1 VVAVFGTVHP
11 TRMTSHVER
20 AVLELKERG
29 HRVVVFNL
37 GADVPPLAG
46 LEGHVPVRAPGRLE
60 PPELASWLA
69 ASDLFLI
76 PLSDGVSTRRT
87 TLMAAL
93 QHGLPVVGTRG
104 PLTDTMLGQRPDAL
118 HLVPAHD
125 QRRFVEEV
133 SRLSADPEQRAALG
147 RSGRELYERHFA
159 WPQIAARTLLAL
171 GLDDPEGVREPV
183 QEPVNR

>member
-1 VVAVFGTVHP
+1 
-11 TRMTSHVER
+11 
-20 AVLELKERG
+20 
-29 HRVVVFNL
+29 
-37 GADVPPLAG
+37 
-46 LEGHVPVRAPGRLE
+46 
-60 PPELASWLA
+60 
-69 ASDLFLI
+69 
-76 PLSDGVSTRRT
+76 
-87 TLMAAL
+87 
-93 QHGLPVVGTRG
+93 
-104 PLTDTMLGQRPDAL
+104 MLGQRPDAL

-147 RSGRELYERHFA
+147 RSGRELYERQFA